1 MSGFFF
7 LFKLSNVDIMK
18 HIAVFCGARAG
29 SQVVYR
35 NEAAAVGR
43 LIADRGMTLVYGGG
57 STGLMGAVSD
67 AVLAHGGH
75 VVGVIPQRLVDRE
88 LAHRGIQELV
98 VVETMHERKAQMA
111 MLADAFLVLPGGIGT
126 LEELMEIYT
135 WQYLGYHG
143 KPIGLLNTGDFYGPF
158 LRFLEH
164 SVVQGFLDADTLGRL
179 IVSDDPEE
187 LMERLA
193 EDI

>member
-1 MSGFFF
+1 
-7 LFKLSNVDIMK
+7 MK
-18 HIAVFCGARAG
+18 CIAVFCGARTGTGA
-29 SQVVYR
+29 SYR
-35 NEAAAVGR
+35 DDAAIAGR

-57 STGLMGAVSD
+57 GTGLMGAVAD
-67 AVLAHGGH
+67 AVLAGGGH
-75 VVGVIPQRLVDRE
+75 VIGVIPQRLVDRE
-88 LAHRGIQELV
+88 VAHKGIQELL

-187 LMERLA
+187 LLEKLMRA
-193 EDI
+193 GRTT